1 MFKAMLLICS
11 LVHGSGDEMSCF
23 QINDTLAPDG
33 YITEKKCRVRVKE
46 MADMITS
53 IVPYPHVIKYK
64 CENKIRRTSIED
76 NKQP

>member
-11 LVHGSGDEMSCF
+11 LVHGSGDEKLCF
-23 QINDTLAPDG
+23 QINDTIAPDG

-46 MADMITS
+46 MADMVTS

-64 CENKIRRTSIED
+64 CENKIMRTSFED
-76 NKQP
+76 DQQS

>member
-33 YITEKKCRVRVKE
+33 YTTKKKCRVRVKE
-46 MADMITS
+46 MADMITL
-53 IVPYPHVIKYK
+53 IIPYPHIIKYK
-64 CENKIRRTSIED
+64 CENKTRRTSIEEE
-76 NKQP
+76 NIQ

>member
-11 LVHGSGDEMSCF
+11 LVHGSGDEKLCF
-23 QINDTLAPDG
+23 QVNDTIVPNG
-33 YITEKKCRVRVKE
+33 YITEKECRVRVKE

-64 CENKIRRTSIED
+64 CENQMRRTSIEEI
-76 NKQP
+76 QS

>member
-11 LVHGSGDEMSCF
+11 LVHGSGDEARCF

-46 MADMITS
+46 MADMITL
-53 IVPYPHVIKYK
+53 IVPYPHTIKYK
-64 CENKIRRTSIED
+64 CENKTRRTSIEEE
-76 NKQP
+76 NIQ